1 MRVKFGVKTG
11 QNLQGYTYPE
21 LSAIWVKAE
30 ELGFDSAWLHD
41 HLISGTNKRTDP
53 TLEGYATMAALA
65 RDTKRLRM
73 GTLVTCLSFRNPAVL
88 AKIGAT
94 IDSISGGRFI
104 MGIGTGWDEKE
115 ATDYG
120 LSFPPFGERFD
131 QLDEALQIFRLMWD
145 EDSPSF
151 KGKYFSITDAQCY
164 PKPVQKHLPIWVGID
179 VGTRRMPRLGVERAD
194 GFNSTAAPD
203 LLRKMFDR
211 AEETRLRVGKAR
223 DEVTYSAQMPLLVG
237 SESQVEE
244 ILGHLIKRWGVTR
257 EEFMKKTR
265 DERWIIGTPEKCA
278 DDLRAYLDVG
288 MEYLVPKIMGD
299 MLLWPLEVVKD
310 KLLPLL

>member
-1 MRVKFGVKTG
+1 MKTG

-21 LSAIWVKAE
+21 LSAIWMKAE

-41 HLISGTNKRTDP
+41 HLVSGTNKTTDP
-53 TLEGYATMAALA
+53 TLEAYTTMAALA

-88 AKIGAT
+88 AKVGAT

-120 LSFPPFGERFD
+120 LSFPPFRERFE
-131 QLDEALQIFRLMWD
+131 QLDEALQIFRLMWT

-151 KGKYFSITDAQCY
+151 KGKHFSITNAQCY
-164 PKPVQKHLPIWVGID
+164 PKPVQKHLPVWVGID
-179 VGTRRMPRLGVERAD
+179 VGTRRMPRLGVEKAD
-194 GFNSTAAPD
+194 GFNSTAPPD
-203 LLRKMFDR
+203 LLRKMLDR
-211 AEETRLRVGKAR
+211 AEEVRMRTGRAR
-223 DEVTYSAQMPLLVG
+223 EEVTYSAQMPLLVG

-244 ILGHLIKRWGVTR
+244 ILQHLIKRWGVPR
-257 EEFMKKTR
+257 EDFMKKTR
-265 DERWIIGTPEKCA
+265 DERWIIGTPEKVA
-278 DDLRAYLDVG
+278 EDLRAYLDVG